1 MCEGIAAQKKLQ
13 MLGMRSE
20 PLMSMEEMLAVMPAD
35 SQHGGDPR
43 RDLHEDE
50 AMLPDGAV
58 AWDDQ
63 SGAWFK
69 PELMDKARREEIA

>member
-1 MCEGIAAQKKLQ
+1 

-35 SQHGGDPR
+35 AQHSGDPS
-43 RDLHEDE
+43 RDLHEEE

-58 AWDDQ
+58 AWDD
-63 SGAWFK
+63 
-69 PELMDKARREEIA
+69 